1 MYVITGATGN
11 TGSIIADTLLAK
23 GEKVRVIGRDAAKLE
38 RFVKK
43 GAEAFVASL
52 DDATAL
58 ERAFAGATAV
68 YALIPPNPVAE
79 DLRAY
84 QAKISSAIA
93 AAIQKAGVA
102 YAVSL
107 SSLGANHAEK
117 VGPIGGL
124 YDLEQKLNGVPSLN
138 ALHLRPAFFMENFL
152 RYIGAIK
159 SMGMMPGVVKG
170 DLSVPMIATP
180 DIAAVATESLEHLT
194 FSGQQVRELHGPRD
208 YTLKEAAAILGHAI
222 GKDGLSYKAVPG
234 FMVKMAMRQMGLS
247 ASMADAVVE
256 MSEAMNDRLLDPL
269 EPRSAQNTTPTTL
282 EQFATEVFAPAFRGK
297 AAASH

>member
-1 MYVITGATGN
+1 MYAITGATGN

-23 GEKVRVIGRDAAKLE
+23 GQKLRVIGRDAAKLE

-58 ERAFAGATAV
+58 ERAFAGAKAV

-93 AAIQKAGVA
+93 AAIQKTGAA

-124 YDLEQKLNGVPSLN
+124 YDLEQKLNSVPGLH
-138 ALHLRPAFFMENFL
+138 ALHLHGEGR
-152 RYIGAIK
+152 
-159 SMGMMPGVVKG
+159 
-170 DLSVPMIATP
+170 LSVNPDQRHATG
-180 DIAAVATESLEHLT
+180 A
-194 FSGQQVRELHGPRD
+194 
-208 YTLKEAAAILGHAI
+208 
-222 GKDGLSYKAVPG
+222 
-234 FMVKMAMRQMGLS
+234 
-247 ASMADAVVE
+247 
-256 MSEAMNDRLLDPL
+256 RLLHDL
-269 EPRSAQNTTPTTL
+269 
-282 EQFATEVFAPAFRGK
+282 GC
-297 AAASH
+297 AALAVRR